1 MAGHSDNDLGLPAF
15 DKPVKIAI
23 VIAPYYTSISEAQLS
38 AARGVLE
45 RAGVAHETIEVPG
58 SLEVPTAIGIANRMS
73 NFDGFVALGCVIRG
87 ATSHYDVVVNESSR
101 ALTMLGLQGLCIGN
115 GIITVET
122 REQAEERADG
132 ARLNTAGGAAE
143 AALHLIALTR
153 KFGAPKGTLGFK
165 PRGTI
170 EIAGDTTPEGP
181 SKA

>member
-1 MAGHSDNDLGLPAF
+1 MAGHSDNDLGLPTF
-15 DKPVKIAI
+15 DRPVKVAI
-23 VIAPYYTSISEAQLS
+23 VIAPYYTAISKAQI
-38 AARGVLE
+38 AAATAVLDQ
-45 RAGVAHETIEVPG
+45 AGVAHETIEVPG
-58 SLEVPTAIGIANRMS
+58 SLEVPTAISIAHRMS

-101 ALTMLGLQGLCIGN
+101 ALTMLGLQGVCIGN

-153 KFGAPKGTLGFK
+153 KYGVPKGNLGFK

-170 EIAGDTTPEGP
+170 EIADDG
-181 SKA
+181 SAKA

>member
-1 MAGHSDNDLGLPAF
+1 MAGHSDNDLALPTF
-15 DKPVKIAI
+15 DKPARVAI
-23 VIAPYYTSISEAQLS
+23 VIAPYYTSISQAQI
-38 AARGVLE
+38 AAATAVLE

-58 SLEVPTAIGIANRMS
+58 SLEVPTAIGIAHRMS

-101 ALTMLGLQGLCIGN
+101 ALTMLGLQGICIGN
-115 GIITVET
+115 GIITVEN

-153 KFGAPKGTLGFK
+153 KYGAPKGNLGFK

-170 EIAGDTTPEGP
+170 EIADGSST
-181 SKA
+181 A